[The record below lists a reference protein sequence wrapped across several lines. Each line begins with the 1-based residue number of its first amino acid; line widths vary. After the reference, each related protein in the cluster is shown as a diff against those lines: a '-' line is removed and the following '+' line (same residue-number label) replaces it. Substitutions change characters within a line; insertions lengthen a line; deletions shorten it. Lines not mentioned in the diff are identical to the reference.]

1 MKFQTALCQPAPDG
15 LQYCSRLRF
24 APAMDDYIVSETL
37 EVDGRKRP
45 RHPHVERIMQEQVGQ
60 ERTDDTAL
68 RGAFRPFHQDP
79 VRTLDRGTQPPAHVQ
94 PYPGEFSVVRHG
106 AFDEVMRNG
115 IKECFDVLYVVRA
128 FRTVGL
134 AI

>member
-1 MKFQTALCQPAPDG
+1 MKFQTELCQPAPDG
-15 LQYCSRLRF
+15 LQSCSRLRF

-79 VRTLDRGTQPPAHVQ
+79 VRTLDRGTQPPAHGH
-94 PYPGEFSVVRHG
+94 PYPGAFSVVRPC
-106 AFDEVMRNG
+106 ACDAVMWNG
-115 IKECFDVLYVVRA
+115 IK
-128 FRTVGL
+128 
-134 AI
+134 

>member
-1 MKFQTALCQPAPDG
+1 MKFQTALCKPAPDG

-24 APAMDDYIVSETL
+24 APAMDDCIVSETL

-60 ERTDDTAL
+60 ERTDGTAL

-79 VRTLDRGTQPPAHVQ
+79 IRTLDRGTQ
-94 PYPGEFSVVRHG
+94 PGEFSVVRHG
-106 AFDEVMRNG
+106 TFDEVMR
-115 IKECFDVLYVVRA
+115 
-128 FRTVGL
+128 
-134 AI
+134 

>member
-1 MKFQTALCQPAPDG
+1 MKFQTALCKPAPDG
-15 LQYCSRLRF
+15 LPYCSRLRF
-24 APAMDDYIVSETL
+24 APAMDAYIVSETL

-106 AFDEVMRNG
+106 AFDKVMRNG
-115 IKECFDVLYVVRA
+115 I
-128 FRTVGL
+128 
-134 AI
+134 